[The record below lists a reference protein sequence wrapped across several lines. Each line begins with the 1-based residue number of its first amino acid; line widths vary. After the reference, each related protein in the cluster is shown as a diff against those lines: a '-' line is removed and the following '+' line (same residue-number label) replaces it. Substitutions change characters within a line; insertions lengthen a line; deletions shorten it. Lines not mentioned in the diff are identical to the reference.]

1 LQAPKGQTAQGIL
14 AEMYLGIMRNSHK
27 PRLAEWDISEKIWFY
42 FGLNMMIRGSVL
54 MNVEIPNLQIPGAEE
69 RSSGRW
75 CSKEGSI
82 ILFGSK
88 IWHIKIGPGHIS
100 VHINIGR
107 SILKMKRVEF
117 ISEFN

>member
-1 LQAPKGQTAQGIL
+1 
-14 AEMYLGIMRNSHK
+14 
-27 PRLAEWDISEKIWFY
+27 
-42 FGLNMMIRGSVL
+42 MMIRGSVL

-82 ILFGSK
+82 IFFGSK
-88 IWHIKIGPGHIS
+88 IWHIKIGPDIDHIS
-100 VHINIGR
+100 VHRNIAR

-117 ISEFN
+117 TSEFN